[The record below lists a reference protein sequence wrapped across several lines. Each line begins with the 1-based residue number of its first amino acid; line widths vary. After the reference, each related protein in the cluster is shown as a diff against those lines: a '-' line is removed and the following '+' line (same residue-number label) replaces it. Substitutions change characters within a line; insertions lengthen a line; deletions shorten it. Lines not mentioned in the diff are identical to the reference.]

1 MMRLKY
7 LIVIIALVSLFQACK
22 KEEAFEDPYADGK
35 KPLGIQFS
43 RTLPP
48 SPSEALP
55 GSIVSF
61 SATGLMPYKDQL
73 SFYFNGEKGEVT
85 NVTDTEVKVKIPATA
100 SSGITSVIVGD
111 QVFFGPDFK
120 VSGKVSFDPEFQV
133 NAGTNS
139 DVYGYHKLLNDER
152 LIFVGAFERYDNQ
165 GDITPYRGL
174 VRVFKNGTID
184 HSFKSGGAGGS
195 ISSILQIGDKYVV
208 AGSFSTFYPYN
219 KVRGIDQADNITR
232 LKPDGSLDV
241 TPVTTSTGLVKDV
254 HSFNGGT
261 DKPIYKIFAQNDKIV
276 GIGGFKYYVSHRY
289 NVAKK
294 DIISGSTII
303 RRDSIVTD
311 SVETRQIA
319 RFDINGN
326 LDKTYRFNTI
336 LNKGLEG
343 GNGSLSDGYM
353 HSNGSLVLVG
363 NFTKF
368 DSQPAARIVRL
379 DANGIVDPGAS
390 FGSGANSFITSITF
404 NETTRKYL
412 LTGAFGVFNGVSVNG
427 MVMLNEDGSIDNSF
441 KAKGLTDG
449 IPTFAKQ
456 LSNGLIVVSGSFTT
470 YDNVRRTGLAIL
482 SPSGELAPGY
492 NATGVLEGTH
502 DVYESTDSS
511 GKITLTL
518 MGSFTKFNGKNIQ
531 NVTRVTLE
539 Q

>member
-1 MMRLKY
+1 M
-7 LIVIIALVSLFQACK
+7 ITALVSLFQACK
-22 KEEAFEDPYADGK
+22 KEETFEDPYSGGK
-35 KPLGIQFS
+35 NPLGIQLS

-48 SPSEALP
+48 SPAEALP

-61 SATGLMPYKDQL
+61 AATGLIPYKDQL
-73 SFYFNGEKGEVT
+73 SFYFNGEKGEIT
-85 NVTDTEVKVKIPATA
+85 SITGTEIKVKIPATA
-100 SSGITSVIVGD
+100 SSGITSVIVED

-120 VSGKVSFDPEFQV
+120 VSGKISFDPEFQV

-152 LIFVGAFERYDNQ
+152 LIFVGAFERYNNQ

-184 HSFKSGGAGGS
+184 QSFRSGGAGGD
-195 ISSILQIGDKYVV
+195 IYSILQMGDKYVV
-208 AGSFSTFYPYN
+208 AGAFSSFYPYAKN
-219 KVRGIDQADNITR
+219 VGIDQADNITR
-232 LKPDGSLDV
+232 LNPDGSLDV
-241 TPVTTSTGLVKDV
+241 TKVTTSIGLVKDV

-261 DKPIYKIFAQNDKIV
+261 DKPIYKIFAQNNKIV
-276 GIGGFKYYVSHRY
+276 AIGGFKYYLSHRY
-289 NVAKK
+289 TIGKK
-294 DIISGSTII
+294 DVISGNTII

-319 RFDINGN
+319 RFDIDGS
-326 LDKTYRFNTI
+326 LDKTYRFNNT

-343 GNGSLSDGYM
+343 GNGSLVDGYM

-368 DSQPAARIVRL
+368 DSQSAARIVRL
-379 DANGIVDPGAS
+379 DANGIVDPGAN
-390 FGSGANSFITSITF
+390 FGSGANSFINSITF
-404 NETTRKYL
+404 NEVTRKYL
-412 LTGAFGVFNGVSVNG
+412 LTGGFGIFNGVSVNG

-441 KAKGLTDG
+441 KAKAVTDG

-456 LSNGLIVVSGSFTT
+456 ISNGLIVVSGSFTN
-470 YDNVRRTGLAIL
+470 YNNVRRTGFAVL

-492 NATGVLEGTH
+492 NTTGILNGTLY
-502 DVYESTDSS
+502 DVFESTDSS

-518 MGSFTKFNGKNIQ
+518 MGSFTKFNGRNIQ
-531 NVTRVTLE
+531 NVTRITLE